1 MLCFVNFHFF
11 NNLADLES
19 DSGESDT
26 KDEELEE
33 GEIETDEDK
42 KV

>member
-1 MLCFVNFHFF
+1 MFLSFTVSYFF
-11 NNLADLES
+11 S